1 VSTPA
6 EETMQI
12 SERELLQMTRDLDEI
27 HHDTVPKMHE
37 AVADWTEINRKLRS
51 GAKKVGVV
59 GPSRRTF
66 LLGAGAA
73 VGVATL
79 AACSKSSSL
88 TSSTSSGGA
97 ATTAAP
103 TGAGQNLTG
112 DLAIAALGASLEN
125 LAVATYQ
132 AGLDAAAAGKLGA
145 VPPAI
150 ATFAMTAQQQHKDHA
165 AAWNSV
171 LTGASKQAI
180 TGIDTTVNDAVVK
193 PTFAQVK
200 DVVGLA
206 KLALA
211 LEDGASAT
219 YLNAINLLSDAGA
232 IKIAASIQPVEMQ
245 HSAIL
250 NFVLGNYPIPDS
262 FAKTDGA
269 RTPSDAIG

>member
-1 VSTPA
+1 
-6 EETMQI
+6 MQI
-12 SERELLQMTRDLDEI
+12 SEHELTQMTRDLDEI
-27 HHDTVPKMHE
+27 HHDTVPRMHE
-37 AVADWTEINRKLRS
+37 AVAEWTEINRKLRS
-51 GAKKVGVV
+51 GIKKVGAA

-88 TSSTSSGGA
+88 TSSTTSGA
-97 ATTAAP
+97 TATTAGP
-103 TGAGQNLTG
+103 SGAGQNLTG
-112 DLAIAALGASLEN
+112 DLAIAALAASLEN

-150 ATFAMTAQQQHKDHA
+150 GMFVKTVQQQHKDHA

-171 LTGASKQAI
+171 LTGASKLSI
-180 TGIDTTVNDAVVK
+180 TGIDTTVNDTVVK
-193 PTFAQVK
+193 PAFAQVK

-211 LEDGASAT
+211 LEDSAAAT
-219 YLNAINLLSDAGA
+219 YLNGINNAISDVSA
-232 IKIAASIQPVEMQ
+232 IKVAASIQPIEMQ

-269 RTPSDAIG
+269 RGPSDAIG